1 MKTEAFTFSS
11 APTAFRS
18 EARNRD
24 NGSENKLRKEQENIV
39 NWARKQ
45 FDLIPEPASAPVALV
60 VAKPGTTLRVDSY
73 LQVTISGVVYKLALV
88 N

>member
-18 EARNRD
+18 EARSRD

-45 FDLIPEPASAPVALV
+45 FDLIPEPDSAPVALV

-73 LQVTISGVVYKLALV
+73 LQITIAGVVYKLALI

>member
-18 EARNRD
+18 EARSRD

-45 FDLIPEPASAPVALV
+45 FDLIPEPDSAPVALV
-60 VAKPGTTLRVDSY
+60 VAKPGTTMRVDSY

>member
-18 EARNRD
+18 EARSRD
-24 NGSENKLRKEQENIV
+24 DSSENRLRKEQENIV

-45 FDLIPEPASAPVALV
+45 FDLIPEPDSAPVALV

>member
-18 EARNRD
+18 EASRD

-45 FDLIPEPASAPVALV
+45 FDLIPEPDSAPVALV
-60 VAKPGTTLRVDSY
+60 VANPGTTLRVDSY